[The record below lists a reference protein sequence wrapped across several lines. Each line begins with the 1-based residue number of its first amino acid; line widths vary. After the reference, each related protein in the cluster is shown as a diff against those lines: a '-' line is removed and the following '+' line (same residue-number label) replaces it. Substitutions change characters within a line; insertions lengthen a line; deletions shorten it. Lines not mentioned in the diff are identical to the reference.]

1 MRKTLYSA
9 VTDHSYLMGGKTPF
23 DFKFIPQL
31 NTQFGKE
38 TDLSETQGNQ
48 SLDSK
53 RTLERVFFAIF
64 LLAIAFGVLVAYALF
79 LFGGYVFNKVDGE
92 AIWGQGLSLLQ

>member
-23 DFKFIPQL
+23 DFKFVPQL
-31 NTQFGKE
+31 ATKFGKE

-48 SLDSK
+48 SLNSK
-53 RTLERVFFAIF
+53 RVLEHVLFIVF
-64 LLAIAFGVLVAYALF
+64 LLAIVVGVLLSYALF
-79 LFGGYVFNKVDGE
+79 LLGRYIFQNETVRIYY
-92 AIWGQGLSLLQ
+92 GQGMII